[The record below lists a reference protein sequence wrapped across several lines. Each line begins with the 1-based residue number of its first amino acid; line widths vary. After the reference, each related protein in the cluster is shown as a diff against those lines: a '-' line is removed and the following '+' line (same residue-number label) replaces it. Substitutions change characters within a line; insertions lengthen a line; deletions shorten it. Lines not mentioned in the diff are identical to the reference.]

1 MIKSRILRQKGHVKH
16 TGMRKEIRTAS
27 WQENLK
33 EKGHLKIFP
42 VTG

>member
-1 MIKSRILRQKGHVKH
+1 MLRQKGHVKH
-16 TGMRKEIRTAS
+16 TGMRRGIHTAF